1 MTEEKNRAKERNSAI
16 WTKLINLNYM
26 GINNYLEHWEEN
38 VNKTGLPGIET
49 FLIVIDDVF
58 DRKQE
63 QLQKTIEYKYTAIDT
78 DKTNIDAIAE
88 NRRKILALQRQTN
101 NYILQTLQYGL
112 EVQRLMMDA
121 KFVAARLVGEAEKSY
136 QQTRYEVERDRT
148 DIRLEEFD
156 IEIGTEKIRKKLV
169 ELDVLKALLD
179 VERTKTNAV
188 LADIRVVEAEN
199 RKIQA
204 EVEKAMVEVTRA
216 RLAADIA
223 STFAEI
229 VTRELTAT
237 KYDVRKREIDKAFD
251 RITNRLNAELE
262 LLQQRILQQKE
273 RENESNNLLEE
284 VTALQEIKESIE
296 NQRILEQQKE
306 REVFEHEKDQQISAI
321 EQEETIRDS
330 EVEKQKELLEQLSL
344 ADIEVMKR
352 KIDDEI
358 LLNEARKWAAKHQIR
373 GIVSHSEE
381 LEQRIVQ
388 QASV

>member
-1 MTEEKNRAKERNSAI
+1 MTEEKNRAKERNIAI

-78 DKTNIDAIAE
+78 DKTNIDAVAE

-121 KFVAARLVGEAEKSY
+121 KFAAARLVGEAEKSY

-148 DIRLEEFD
+148 DIRLQQLD
-156 IEIGTEKIRKKLV
+156 IEIETEKIRKKLV

-199 RKIQA
+199 RKTQA

-229 VTRELTAT
+229 VTRELTRT
-237 KYDVRKREIDKAFD
+237 KYKVRRREIDKAFD
-251 RITNRLNAELE
+251 RITNRLKVELE

-273 RENESNNLLEE
+273 NESERNNLLEE

-306 REVFEHEKDQQISAI
+306 REIFEHEKGQQISAI
-321 EQEETIRDS
+321 EQEEAIRDS
-330 EVEKQKELLEQLSL
+330 EVEKQKVLLEQLSS
-344 ADIEVMKR
+344 ADIDIMKR

-358 LLNEARKWAAKHQIR
+358 LFNEARKWAAKHQIR
-373 GIVSHSEE
+373 GIISHAEE

>member
-148 DIRLEEFD
+148 DIRLEQLD

-199 RKIQA
+199 RKTQA

-388 QASV
+388 QASI